1 MKRPVDI
8 ILNLFTDVWFTI
20 CHYTLEYQN
29 SDQLTVM
36 ENVASCSLIFLSLVQ
51 VLLEMELKDMLNKSN
66 QTQLRMD
73 RSIDISYT
81 DEQMLT
87 ALDSLNADS
96 RFSQGNI
103 VDYYYAIDNIYY

>member
-29 SDQLTVM
+29 SDQLTV
-36 ENVASCSLIFLSLVQ
+36 ENVVSCSLIFLSLVQ

-96 RFSQGNI
+96 RFSQGN
-103 VDYYYAIDNIYY
+103 NT